1 VSSPSNKPFNPFETY
16 APKRP
21 RELPTPEEVAH
32 EKSIAEYFSGPAVKP
47 HEETAQSPA
56 SEGERCIDNFRLPRS
71 LDPYVFD
78 EPVVTAPQRRFRPL
92 HIGLTV
98 LAAIALA
105 APAIHYLWVEASSPG
120 ARKTDNFGSRFESNS
135 KTEGRYI
142 PMPAEPPQPR
152 VAAVSPAVAA
162 PMPPSAQAALP
173 AQQAV
178 PAPSQP
184 GPAQLAPLP
193 QRPQNVLLDQDRN
206 LTPPQPAPSAQ
217 PVPQVRSTPAAP
229 AATPG
234 AAAPNVAADRVSS
247 GNRIVRKLDPE
258 QIEILMKQGES
269 FVAVGDLV
277 TARTVFQRA
286 AEAGDAKAALAVGAT
301 YDPIMLVKLGV
312 RGVQANVAMARDW
325 YERAKDLGS
334 AEARRRLELLA
345 ERR

>member
-1 VSSPSNKPFNPFETY
+1 MSSPSNKPFNPFETY

-92 HIGLTV
+92 HIGLTA

-105 APAIHYLWVEASSPG
+105 APAIHYLWVEASSTG
-120 ARKTDNFGSRFESNS
+120 ARKNDNFGLRFDLANS
-135 KTEGRYI
+135 KTEERYI
-142 PMPAEPPQPR
+142 PMPAEPPKPR
-152 VAAVSPAVAA
+152 VTALSPAVGA
-162 PMPPSAQAALP
+162 PMPPSAQAVLP
-173 AQQAV
+173 VQQAV

-193 QRPQNVLLDQDRN
+193 QRPQSVLPEQDRN
-206 LTPPQPAPSAQ
+206 LTPPQPAPAAQ
-217 PVPQVRSTPAAP
+217 SIPATRPMPAAP
-229 AATPG
+229 
-234 AAAPNVAADRVSS
+234 AAAPNVAADQVSS
-247 GNRIVRKLDPE
+247 GNRISRKLDPE

-269 FVAVGDLV
+269 FIAVGDLV

-301 YDPIMLVKLGV
+301 YDPIMLLKLGV